1 MYIEQYGEYAYWCDG
16 VKGWKVIMI
25 CVQVDFV
32 YISLV
37 TMKKASLPWSKLL
50 IQHFSFALG

>member
-32 YISLV
+32 YLSLV
-37 TMKKASLPWSKLL
+37 TKKKRQSPLK
-50 IQHFSFALG
+50 

>member
-1 MYIEQYGEYAYWCDG
+1 MYIEQYREYAYWCYG

-32 YISLV
+32 YLSLV
-37 TMKKASLPWSKLL
+37 SKKKRQSPLK
-50 IQHFSFALG
+50 